1 MNKIFII
8 FLIVVT
14 SLIRLAPHPPN
25 FTPILSIA
33 LFSGVFLKNKYG
45 FLIPM
50 IIMVLSDFYIGNYQ
64 MSIWVYSSLLIL
76 YFIGENSQKLNTNFI
91 LKTSVL
97 GSFIFFLTTN
107 FGVWIVGYPK
117 SLDGILTCYIAALPF
132 YKNTLISTL
141 LYSSVFYLIYVLSLK
156 VTLLY
161 NKK

>member
-1 MNKIFII
+1 MNKIFIV
-8 FLIVVT
+8 FLIVAA

-64 MSIWVYSSLLIL
+64 MSIWVYSSLLII
-76 YFIGENSQKLNTNFI
+76 YFMGENSQKFNTNFI
-91 LKTSVL
+91 LKTSVF

>member
-8 FLIVVT
+8 FLIVVA